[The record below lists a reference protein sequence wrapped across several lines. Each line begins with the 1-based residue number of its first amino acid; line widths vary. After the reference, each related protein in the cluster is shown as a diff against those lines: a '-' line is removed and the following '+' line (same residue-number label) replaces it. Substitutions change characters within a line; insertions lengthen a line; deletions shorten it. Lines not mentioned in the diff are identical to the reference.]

1 MDPRIGT
8 VADVA
13 ADVAAG
19 TSATTPLL
27 PPVDGGVSSNFN
39 FLRFSSVLFCFFFLF
54 FVFVSDS
61 DVFPFYFVTYVD
73 VNLRHRKALRSSS
86 LKTKNAQKNNNKR
99 GVYVEGE
106 KKKLN
111 IKFV

>member
-1 MDPRIGT
+1 MLPLMLLEAQQQQHHCCRLSTAASPRTLIFY
-8 VADVA
+8 V
-13 ADVAAG
+13 
-19 TSATTPLL
+19 
-27 PPVDGGVSSNFN
+27 
-39 FLRFSSVLFCFFFLF
+39 SVLFFSVFFFF
-54 FVFVSDS
+54 FVSDS

-106 KKKLN
+106 KKKN
-111 IKFV
+111 

>member
-1 MDPRIGT
+1 MLPLMLLEAQQQQHHCCRLSTAASPRTLIFY
-8 VADVA
+8 V
-13 ADVAAG
+13 
-19 TSATTPLL
+19 
-27 PPVDGGVSSNFN
+27 
-39 FLRFSSVLFCFFFLF
+39 SVLFFSVFFLF

-106 KKKLN
+106 KKKN
-111 IKFV
+111 